1 MARKGSTKVR
11 TGCFTCKI
19 RKVKC
24 DETKPHCRRCTLSDR
39 PCDGYPLPPIGLAAY
54 SWDHLMTTT
63 IPRRLPP
70 SMASLDDLEG
80 RALDYFQRQVGP
92 ALALHSSSH
101 FWRSLV
107 LQISHHEPAV
117 RHALACIGSTYE
129 GLDDSLSGPLQRSRE
144 RFALNQYN
152 LALKA
157 VASPTVD
164 KSIVLL
170 VCLLFICIESM
181 HENKTLAI
189 QHCRHG
195 IIISN
200 EASGQLADWA
210 KELRPIFLRV
220 GTLPYFFGEEG
231 DFPRPTG
238 FSQVPLQS
246 HDLDTVDEYTRNL
259 AWDSMLNRAVRQIR
273 LSLINRR
280 ETERDKPVPKTLLNE
295 QKAIIDIVVPWD
307 RYFRRQ
313 RAQHPADQDRETFSN
328 NVHFEIQCII
338 IKVWTACC
346 LRTGEMRYDD
356 FMPDFERILSLT
368 QQIIA
373 LKTQTS
379 VPKPKFIFEMGW
391 MPLLY
396 FVILSCRRLDLRLI
410 ALRHALLLACER
422 EHLFNSRTLYFVGVR
437 VVELEH
443 AITLDPASPQY
454 DGALT
459 APLPADEVR
468 VRSADITEDMETR
481 TDDQGEPA
489 EYRKVWFLIQPGA
502 IMPGFVEWINVGPH
516 MSKLTSLPSMSR
528 WCPESREKY
537 SAVSST

>member
-1 MARKGSTKVR
+1 MA
-11 TGCFTCKI
+11 
-19 RKVKC
+19 
-24 DETKPHCRRCTLSDR
+24 
-39 PCDGYPLPPIGLAAY
+39 A
-54 SWDHLMTTT
+54 
-63 IPRRLPP
+63 
-70 SMASLDDLEG
+70 LDDLEG
-80 RALDYFQRQVGP
+80 RALEFFRQQVGP
-92 ALALHSSSH
+92 ALSMHSSSS
-101 FWRSLV
+101 FWRTLV
-107 LQISHHEPAV
+107 LQISQQEPAV

-129 GLDDSLSGPLQRSRE
+129 GLDETLSSPLKRSRE

-157 VASPTVD
+157 VSSPNVD
-164 KSIVLL
+164 KNIVLL

-181 HENKTLAI
+181 QENKVMAI
-189 QHCRHG
+189 EHCRHG

-200 EASGQLADWA
+200 ETSGELAAWA

-238 FSQVPLQS
+238 FSQVPLQPL
-246 HDLDTVDEYTRNL
+246 DLDEVDEYTRNL
-259 AWDSMLNRAVRQIR
+259 AWHSMLNRAVRQIR
-273 LSLINRR
+273 MSLINRR
-280 ETERDKPVPKTLLNE
+280 ETERDKPVPQSLLDE
-295 QKAIIDIVVPWD
+295 QRAILDIVVPWD
-307 RYFRRQ
+307 QYFRRL
-313 RAQHPADQDRETFSN
+313 RTKHPADQDKEMFSN

-346 LRTGEMRYDD
+346 LKAGEMLYDN

-373 LKTQTS
+373 LKTQQS

-443 AITLDPASPQY
+443 GITLDPAGPEY
-454 DGALT
+454 EGALT

-468 VRSADITEDMETR
+468 VRSADITEDVETR
-481 TDDQGEPA
+481 MDGKGEPA
-489 EYRKVWFLIQPGA
+489 EYRRVWFLVQPGS
-502 IMPGFVEWINVGPH
+502 IVPGFVEWIKVGPH
-516 MSKLTSLPSMSR
+516 TSKLTSLPSMSR
-528 WCPESREKY
+528 WCPGGREKY
-537 SAVSST
+537 SAFSSK